1 MEWIT
6 TTDIHILFGL
16 HRLAGPHMDAFITYF
31 TTVINTLW
39 LWAILA
45 AAGLWKRR
53 SRWVT
58 LTIIVAVILAI
69 LVGDVAIKHFV
80 MRIRPYLVI
89 PGAPTLDTLKY
100 PISYSF
106 PSGHSFFFFA
116 GATVLF
122 RSCRRPGI
130 AAYGLACVV
139 AFSRMYLFM
148 HFPSDVLT
156 GAVLGIIIGN
166 IAWQICGYAKKGLSH
181 VIVHR
186 LFLCMQKHHSFMV
199 VLRGRFARTQ
209 KRLCR
214 NRLWKSG
221 AGAPKG
227 SPVKG
232 SWPPTAV

>member
-6 TTDIHILFGL
+6 TTDIHILFWL
-16 HRLAGPHMDAFITYF
+16 HRLAGPHMNTFITWF
-31 TTVINTLW
+31 TTCINTLW
-39 LWAILA
+39 LWAGLA
-45 AAGLWKRR
+45 AAGLWKRQ

-58 LTIIVAVILAI
+58 ISIIVAVILAI
-69 LVGDVAIKHFV
+69 LVGDVAIKHVV

-89 PGAPTLDTLKY
+89 PDAPTLDTSKY

-122 RSCRRPGI
+122 RFRRRLGI
-130 AAYGLACVV
+130 TAYAFACVV

-166 IAWQICGYAKKGLSH
+166 IA
-181 VIVHR
+181 
-186 LFLCMQKHHSFMV
+186 
-199 VLRGRFARTQ
+199 
-209 KRLCR
+209 
-214 NRLWKSG
+214 
-221 AGAPKG
+221 
-227 SPVKG
+227 
-232 SWPPTAV
+232 

>member
-122 RSCRRPGI
+122 RSCRRLGI

-156 GAVLGIIIGN
+156 GAAFYVGRTGLKVYPITMNDELRTIKLLLFSALNHRSGP
-166 IAWQICGYAKKGLSH
+166 GY
-181 VIVHR
+181 
-186 LFLCMQKHHSFMV
+186 
-199 VLRGRFARTQ
+199 
-209 KRLCR
+209 
-214 NRLWKSG
+214 NG
-221 AGAPKG
+221 AGKR
-227 SPVKG
+227 
-232 SWPPTAV
+232 TAGYFPG

>member
-80 MRIRPYLVI
+80 MRIRPYLDI

-106 PSGHSFFFFA
+106 PLGHSFFFFA

-122 RSCRRPGI
+122 RSCRALI
-130 AAYGLACVV
+130 APIELATGKKAYFIGKPNPLMMRTGLKKLGVHSEEAVMIGD
-139 AFSRMYLFM
+139 RM
-148 HFPSDVLT
+148 DT
-156 GAVLGIIIGN
+156 DIIGGVESGMETVLVMSGVSNREN
-166 IAWQICGYAKKGLSH
+166 IQQFSYQPHYILDRVGDLVPKKAK
-181 VIVHR
+181 
-186 LFLCMQKHHSFMV
+186 
-199 VLRGRFARTQ
+199 A
-209 KRLCR
+209 
-214 NRLWKSG
+214 
-221 AGAPKG
+221 
-227 SPVKG
+227 
-232 SWPPTAV
+232 

>member
-16 HRLAGPHMDAFITYF
+16 HHLAGPHMDMFMTWF
-31 TTVINTLW
+31 TTMINTIW

-45 AAGLWKRR
+45 AGGLWKRQ

-58 LTIIVAVILAI
+58 ISIIVAVFLAI
-69 LVGDVAIKHFV
+69 LVGDVAIKHVV

-89 PGAPTLDTLKY
+89 PDAPTLATLKY

-122 RSCRRPGI
+122 RFRRRLGM

-148 HFPSDVLT
+148 HFPSDVFT
-156 GAVLGIIIGN
+156 GAVLDILIGN
-166 IAWQICGYAKKGLSH
+166 IAWKMCGYAK
-181 VIVHR
+181 
-186 LFLCMQKHHSFMV
+186 
-199 VLRGRFARTQ
+199 
-209 KRLCR
+209 
-214 NRLWKSG
+214 NRLSY
-221 AGAPKG
+221 
-227 SPVKG
+227 
-232 SWPPTAV
+232 

>member
-1 MEWIT
+1 MEGIT

-69 LVGDVAIKHFV
+69 LVGDVAIK
-80 MRIRPYLVI
+80 
-89 PGAPTLDTLKY
+89 Y
-100 PISYSF
+100 PAV
-106 PSGHSFFFFA
+106 SGHSRCADA
-116 GATVLF
+116 GYVEVPDQLLFSVRPFVLLLCRGTVLF
-122 RSCRRPGI
+122 RSCRRLGI

-166 IAWQICGYAKKGLSH
+166 IAWQICGYTK
-181 VIVHR
+181 
-186 LFLCMQKHHSFMV
+186 
-199 VLRGRFARTQ
+199 
-209 KRLCR
+209 KRL
-214 NRLWKSG
+214 SY
-221 AGAPKG
+221 
-227 SPVKG
+227 
-232 SWPPTAV
+232 

>member
-16 HRLAGPHMDAFITYF
+16 HHLAGPHMDMFMTWF
-31 TTVINTLW
+31 TTMINTIW
-39 LWAILA
+39 LWVILA
-45 AAGLWKRR
+45 AGGLWKRQ

-58 LTIIVAVILAI
+58 ISIIVAVFLAI
-69 LVGDVAIKHFV
+69 LVGDVAIKHVV

-89 PGAPTLDTLKY
+89 PDAPTLATLKY

-122 RSCRRPGI
+122 RFRRCLGM

-148 HFPSDVLT
+148 HFPSDVFT
-156 GAVLGIIIGN
+156 GAVLGILIGN
-166 IAWQICGYAKKGLSH
+166 IAWKMCRYAKN
-181 VIVHR
+181 R
-186 LFLCMQKHHSFMV
+186 LFY
-199 VLRGRFARTQ
+199 
-209 KRLCR
+209 
-214 NRLWKSG
+214 
-221 AGAPKG
+221 
-227 SPVKG
+227 
-232 SWPPTAV
+232 

>member
-122 RSCRRPGI
+122 RSCRRLGI

-156 GAVLGIIIGN
+156 VPSWVLSSEILPGR
-166 IAWQICGYAKKGLSH
+166 YAG
-181 VIVHR
+181 
-186 LFLCMQKHHSFMV
+186 MP
-199 VLRGRFARTQ
+199 
-209 KRLCR
+209 
-214 NRLWKSG
+214 KSG
-221 AGAPKG
+221 CLIKTAAFYVGRTGLKVYPITMNDELRTIKLLLFSALNHRSGPGYNGAGKR
-227 SPVKG
+227 
-232 SWPPTAV
+232 TAGYFPG

>member
-53 SRWVT
+53 SRRVT

-122 RSCRRPGI
+122 RSCRRLGI

-166 IAWQICGYAKKGLSH
+166 IAWQICGYTK
-181 VIVHR
+181 
-186 LFLCMQKHHSFMV
+186 
-199 VLRGRFARTQ
+199 
-209 KRLCR
+209 KRL
-214 NRLWKSG
+214 SY
-221 AGAPKG
+221 
-227 SPVKG
+227 
-232 SWPPTAV
+232 

>member
-122 RSCRRPGI
+122 RSCRRLGHSGLRPGLCRRLFPYVPVH
-130 AAYGLACVV
+130 AFPQRRPDRCRPGYYHRKYCLADMRVCQK
-139 AFSRMYLFM
+139 A
-148 HFPSDVLT
+148 
-156 GAVLGIIIGN
+156 AVLLR
-166 IAWQICGYAKKGLSH
+166 QP
-181 VIVHR
+181 
-186 LFLCMQKHHSFMV
+186 LFTLV
-199 VLRGRFARTQ
+199 VQ
-209 KRLCR
+209 D
-214 NRLWKSG
+214 
-221 AGAPKG
+221 
-227 SPVKG
+227 
-232 SWPPTAV
+232 

>member
-1 MEWIT
+1 
-6 TTDIHILFGL
+6 
-16 HRLAGPHMDAFITYF
+16 
-31 TTVINTLW
+31 
-39 LWAILA
+39 
-45 AAGLWKRR
+45 
-53 SRWVT
+53 
-58 LTIIVAVILAI
+58 
-69 LVGDVAIKHFV
+69 

-122 RSCRRPGI
+122 RSCRRLGI

-166 IAWQICGYAKKGLSH
+166 IAWQICGYTK
-181 VIVHR
+181 
-186 LFLCMQKHHSFMV
+186 
-199 VLRGRFARTQ
+199 
-209 KRLCR
+209 KRL
-214 NRLWKSG
+214 SY
-221 AGAPKG
+221 
-227 SPVKG
+227 
-232 SWPPTAV
+232 